1 MLSWQGWSSKPDA
14 ARRCQK
20 QPEVA
25 RSNQEQY
32 GGMISASG
40 TFKDLLRNSFY
51 FNALPVHLL
60 RQVYVVVFFEH
71 IFEVHLPTLFL
82 DLIFDA
88 FMRPHFGV

>member
-60 RQVYVVVFFEH
+60 RQVF
-71 IFEVHLPTLFL
+71 I
-82 DLIFDA
+82 
-88 FMRPHFGV
+88 